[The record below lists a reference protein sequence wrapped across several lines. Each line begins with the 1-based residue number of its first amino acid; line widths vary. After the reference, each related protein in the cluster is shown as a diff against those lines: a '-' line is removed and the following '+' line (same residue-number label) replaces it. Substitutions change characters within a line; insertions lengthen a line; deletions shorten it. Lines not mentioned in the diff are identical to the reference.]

1 MEIID
6 GNIGIHGLDIFVE
19 HIIFRLLSIV
29 QIFMAF
35 EIHNL

>member
-1 MEIID
+1 MEIIH

-19 HIIFRLLSIV
+19 HNILRLLSIFE
-29 QIFMAF
+29 IFMAF